1 MVRALK
7 VSGKG
12 ERLGIFSK
20 KTNFY
25 HPSLRET
32 LNFAA
37 KLRLPVTTK
46 QERQE
51 VVESLLS
58 TLGLKDC
65 ADVRVGDPDAN
76 EAGDGGMRGISK
88 GERRRFSA
96 AIHLLRRPDLLLC
109 DEATSGLD
117 SFTSFE
123 LVKTLNT
130 YAKTSN
136 KTVVLSIHQL
146 RSEI

>member
-65 ADVRVGDPDAN
+65 ADVRVG
-76 EAGDGGMRGISK
+76 
-88 GERRRFSA
+88 
-96 AIHLLRRPDLLLC
+96 
-109 DEATSGLD
+109 LD